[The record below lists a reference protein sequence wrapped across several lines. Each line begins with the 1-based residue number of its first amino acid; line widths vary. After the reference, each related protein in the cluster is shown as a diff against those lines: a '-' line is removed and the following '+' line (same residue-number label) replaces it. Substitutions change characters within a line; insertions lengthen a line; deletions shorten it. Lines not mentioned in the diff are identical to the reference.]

1 MTGSIPPALGN
12 LERLYVLG
20 LGNNGLTGRVP
31 SWLGNLTH
39 LRYLSLGGTRLTGS
53 IPVELGNLV
62 NLESL
67 SLRKTELTGPIPSEL
82 GNLVNL
88 ESLDLD
94 ETGLTGPIPSELGN
108 LVSLEWLSLS
118 ATELTGSIP
127 IELGKLVNLRHLF
140 MSDSWGLSGALPP
153 GLRTS
158 PLETLSLWFTQVC
171 APAAWRGWLATLDFT
186 GALCETADPTI
197 DVAVVY
203 TPAASEAAGDAA
215 SLAAVIDLMIAETNE
230 AYAASG
236 VRQHLSLVSRSEVP
250 YTETGSSSLDL
261 ARLFYRTD
269 GHLDEVHA
277 LRDRVGADLVHL
289 IAGGEVDICGRA
301 VLSGAFAITVLPCD
315 GEVFAHE
322 LGHNMG
328 LLHDRYQ
335 VRQMYGRVESH
346 PAYGYVNQRGLTAG
360 APPSSRWGTIMSYP
374 DQCNAAGVGCD
385 WLFRFSNPRQRHNG
399 DPLGIPF
406 GEGSGVT
413 GPADA
418 AAVLNATGPAVSLWR
433 DRPSGANR
441 PPAALET
448 LHDRDLALPGT
459 LAVDVSRAFVDPDG
473 DPLTYT
479 VLSLTPAVVTVRA
492 AGARVTLTAMS
503 AGASAIWVTATDPGG
518 LSATQT
524 FTVTVSPPA
533 NRPPE
538 PMGTLAALT
547 IGVDKR
553 SVTVEVAGAFRDPD
567 GDALTYGAASSAPA
581 VASVAVLG
589 STVTVTP
596 VSEGAA
602 TVTVTARDAGGSNGT
617 AMQTFV
623 VTVGPAANR
632 PPEAVGVLAPLTL
645 GVDDAAVTVEVG
657 GAFRDPDGDALT
669 YGAASSAIQ
678 VATARATGAQV
689 TLTAVSAG
697 TATIEVTA
705 TDPGGLSATQSFL
718 VRVTAPFTDDP
729 IVPGV
734 TPVKA
739 VHFTELRVRIDGL
752 RSEAGWRRSA
762 GRIRSCERG

>member
-1 MTGSIPPALGN
+1 M
-12 LERLYVLG
+12 
-20 LGNNGLTGRVP
+20 
-31 SWLGNLTH
+31 
-39 LRYLSLGGTRLTGS
+39 
-53 IPVELGNLV
+53 
-62 NLESL
+62 
-67 SLRKTELTGPIPSEL
+67 
-82 GNLVNL
+82 
-88 ESLDLD
+88 
-94 ETGLTGPIPSELGN
+94 
-108 LVSLEWLSLS
+108 
-118 ATELTGSIP
+118 
-127 IELGKLVNLRHLF
+127 
-140 MSDSWGLSGALPP
+140 
-153 GLRTS
+153 

-289 IAGGEVDICGRA
+289 IVDESDVCGIATRP
-301 VLSGAFAITVLPCD
+301 GAFGLTHVRC
-315 GEVFAHE
+315 GGRTFAHE
-322 LGHNMG
+322 TGHNMG
-328 LLHDRYQ
+328 LRHDRYQ
-335 VRQMYGRVESH
+335 VHHNEGEVTRD
-346 PAYGYVNQRGLTAG
+346 PAYGYVNQLAFAAG
-360 APPSSRWGTIMSYP
+360 IAQSRRWRTIMAYAA
-374 DQCNAAGVGCD
+374 QCSDANIRCSVP
-385 WLFRFSNPRQRHNG
+385 LRFSNPRQSYNG

-418 AAVLNATGPAVSLWR
+418 AAVLNATGPAVALWR
-433 DRPSGANR
+433 DRPAGANR

-752 RSEAGWRRSA
+752 RSEAGLAPFRWTDPELRAGVTRVRRVHLLELRAALAEAYGAA
-762 GRIRSCERG
+762 GRAAPRWTDASPASGSTPIRALHVTELRAAVLALE